1 MAVEDIKPENF
12 VFFGD
17 GDENV
22 AYERAWFNVMRVHR
36 KLLPEITKALK
47 ACGIN
52 DPIWF
57 EILLEVE
64 RAGQAGQP
72 MAALETKL
80 SVPQYALS
88 RHIARLEKDGFLR
101 RVYIADGRRKQIL
114 FLTEKGSG
122 THEQIW
128 NAYGEAIRAKLS
140 PHLSTDEAYALS
152 WLLMKLIP

>member
-1 MAVEDIKPENF
+1 MAVEELRPENF

-17 GDENV
+17 DDENV
-22 AYERAWFNVMRVHR
+22 AYDRAWFNIMRVHR

-47 ACGIN
+47 SCGIN

-64 RAGQAGQP
+64 RSGAAGQP
-72 MAALETKL
+72 MSALEDKL

-88 RHIARLEKDGFLR
+88 RHVSRLEKEGFLR
-101 RVYIADGRRKQIL
+101 REFIADGRRKQIL

-122 THEQIW
+122 AHEQIW
-128 NAYGEAIRAKLS
+128 QTYGDAMRSELS

-152 WLLMKLIP
+152 WLLMKLLA